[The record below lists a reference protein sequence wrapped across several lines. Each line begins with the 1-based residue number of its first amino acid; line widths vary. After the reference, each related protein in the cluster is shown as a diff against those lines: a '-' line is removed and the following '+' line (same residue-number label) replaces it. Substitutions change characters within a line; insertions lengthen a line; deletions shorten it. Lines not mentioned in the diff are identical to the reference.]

1 MQYNHLKSIVAAR
14 EQIAL
19 ATPSESFF
27 LVLKRPD
34 PFIEPIFS
42 KIEFPH
48 ENPSIIFVQAIGAS
62 GKTTTA
68 RALSFDLKIP
78 ILDLAKHAAV
88 GDRTL
93 TGVLT
98 DSYALDDISTV
109 LKGFHGGTYGV
120 IIDGIDE
127 ARSKTTEESF
137 EAFLYNILHLSKGSE
152 SSAIVVLGRNQVL
165 LEAWCYLRDQKANVG
180 LVAIDPFG
188 LQESRSY
195 IDFHIDRTTV
205 NRQTYKNARDHILK
219 KLEKAF
225 QPSEPAEENSF
236 LTFVGYP
243 PVLDAIVTLLT
254 DEENHYQI
262 LSKLEDDEHTGN
274 IEAELLIKISNHLL
288 DRERD
293 KSSDSIDKMIQGI
306 THGKY
311 LKEHLYSREEQCARI
326 LAKELSQQFRC
337 QISWPKEMDEH
348 QKEQLRRD
356 YEEYIEKWCG
366 YHPFL
371 EEDKE
376 SVRNSVFSAVAIM
389 HCAFS
394 DVPEYQ
400 KLAYEY
406 ANSHQPT
413 YHLLYIMGSR
423 DAGEHAIDARMFN
436 PLIQSSSDG
445 FTLDTDIDVR
455 IIGKSWEEEDFS
467 EDGIASL
474 EIEMTPPGGVTK
486 SFYFSGKIMS
496 DKVIVLGPSLI
507 NLSVTLPCTVQLAHG
522 SGVMIRGSCSVSA
535 LVVRINTSDLTVRA
549 VPTKADGNTSKE
561 TSELF
566 IDAQSVEGSVD
577 RVAEYGTIRIQAER
591 HTLVHPLA
599 KYFFPRTESTG
610 YLGDNELRDRF
621 RRLRRILMEF
631 AARKRGGLARY
642 KNKIENRRV
651 LSSDMAERVLA
662 ALIANKV
669 LALDGHLYRLDLD
682 ECSNV
687 LGVSWQQLRN
697 METSQRLRDFLESI
711 E

>member
-1 MQYNHLKSIVAAR
+1 MKYNHLKSIVAAR
-14 EQIAL
+14 RQRIAL

-27 LVLKRPD
+27 LVPNRPC
-34 PFIEPIFS
+34 PFIEPTFS

-48 ENPSIIFVQAIGAS
+48 ETPSIIFVQAIGAS

-68 RALSFDLKIP
+68 HALSYDLKIP

-109 LKGFHGGTYGV
+109 LTGFCRGTYGV

-137 EAFLYNILHLSKGSE
+137 EAFLDNVLHLSKDSKGSV
-152 SSAIVVLGRNQVL
+152 IVVLGRNQVL
-165 LEAWCYLRDQKANVG
+165 LDAWCYLGDQEANVG
-180 LVAIDPFG
+180 LVAIDRFS

-195 IDFHIDRTTV
+195 IDFHVNQTIV
-205 NRQTYKNARDHILK
+205 NRQTYKDARDHVLN

-225 QPSEPAEENSF
+225 QPLEPANENSF

-262 LSKLEDDEHTGN
+262 QSKLGEEEHPGH

-293 KSSDSIDKMIQGI
+293 KLSHSIDTMIQGI
-306 THGKY
+306 PHKKY

-337 QISWPKEMDEH
+337 HISWPKEIDEH
-348 QKEQLRRD
+348 EREQLRRD

-366 YHPFL
+366 FHPFL
-371 EEDKE
+371 KEDKE

-423 DAGEHAIDARMFN
+423 AAGDHDIDARMFN

-455 IIGKSWEEEDFS
+455 IIGKSWEEEDFT
-467 EDGIASL
+467 EDKTANL
-474 EIEMTPPGGVTK
+474 EIDMTRPGGVTK
-486 SFYFSGKIMS
+486 SFSFSGKVMS
-496 DKVIVLGPSLI
+496 DDVVLGPYLT
-507 NLSVTLPCTVQLAHG
+507 NLSVTLPCTVQLSHD
-522 SGVMIRGSCSVSA
+522 SGIMIRGSCSVSA
-535 LVVRINTSDLTVRA
+535 LVVRIKTSDLTVRA
-549 VPTKADGNTSKE
+549 VPTKADENA
-561 TSELF
+561 SELF
-566 IDAQSVEGSVD
+566 IDAQSVKGSVD
-577 RVAEYGTIRIQAER
+577 TVGEYGTIRIQAER
-591 HTLVHPLA
+591 HKLVHPLA
-599 KYFFPRTESTG
+599 RYFFQRMESTG

-631 AARKRGGLARY
+631 AARRRGGLARY

-651 LSSDMAERVLA
+651 LNSDVAKRVLD
-662 ALIANKV
+662 ALIANGI
-669 LALDGHLYRLDLD
+669 LALDGHLYRLNLD

-697 METSQRLRDFLESI
+697 METSSKLRNFLESI
-711 E
+711 K